1 MKLGILGGMGPLAT
15 VNFYKRLVEKTPAN
29 NDQEHIDTLILSH
42 ASMPDRTEV
51 IEGGSSVKLIDAV
64 KEDLEIFKSANC
76 EFIAIPCNTFHY
88 FYDEVIKYTD
98 IEVLNMVRVAI
109 EAAEKTFKAGAR
121 IAVLGTKGTIGSK
134 VYEREINKTSLI
146 NVELDEEVQDL
157 LMSVIYN
164 VKATNVLKQP
174 QVDNIIE
181 KLFEDGRVDGFILA
195 CTELSIIDY
204 QNEYGDRIID
214 AMDELVNLCIKKC
227 I

>member
-15 VNFYKRLVEKTPAN
+15 VNFYKRLVEKTPAK

-51 IEGGSSVKLIDAV
+51 IEGGSSLELIGAV
-64 KEDLEIFKSANC
+64 KSDLKIFEAANC

-98 IEVLNMVRVAI
+98 IEVLNMVRAAVAV
-109 EAAEKTFKAGAR
+109 AEEIFKAGAR

-134 VYEREINKTSLI
+134 VYEREIDKTSLI
-146 NVELDEEVQDL
+146 NVELEDEIQNV
-157 LMSVIYN
+157 LMNAIYD

-174 QVDNIIE
+174 EVDDVIE
-181 KLFEDGRVDGFILA
+181 KLFEDGRVDGLILA

-204 QNEYGDRIID
+204 QNKYGDRTID